1 MILTSSLINATCP
14 RKAERILL
22 SAVNQSKS
30 AAGGKNTNMRRSR
43 QSPAEYSN
51 GLLAGDLLCDGGR
64 RSEASLRRLVS
75 RAGAEVRSLL
85 SHANTASRSA
95 CLPHRLRLSRVSLR
109 QQCSVQLG
117 MGGSWCSDDRRCSHM
132 YMANGMNMH
141 TNAPLRRAGCAQH
154 RRKFDTGQNPEQLE
168 GNPGANRRSS

>member
-1 MILTSSLINATCP
+1 MPLHSTAATIMILTSSLINATCP

-85 SHANTASRSA
+85 SHAYAALRSKF
-95 CLPHRLRLSRVSLR
+95 LPDALRLSTVSL
-109 QQCSVQLG
+109 CKLCTLHVS
-117 MGGSWCSDDRRCSHM
+117 
-132 YMANGMNMH
+132 N
-141 TNAPLRRAGCAQH
+141 
-154 RRKFDTGQNPEQLE
+154 
-168 GNPGANRRSS
+168 RSSRCKY